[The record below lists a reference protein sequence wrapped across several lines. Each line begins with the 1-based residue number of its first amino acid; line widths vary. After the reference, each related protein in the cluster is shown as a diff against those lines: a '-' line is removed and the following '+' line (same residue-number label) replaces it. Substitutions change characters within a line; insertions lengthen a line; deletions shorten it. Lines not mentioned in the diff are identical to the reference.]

1 MELTKFFENYI
12 DYQPLSEFCNTNS
25 FLTYDDFVENASSF
39 ALEIAVSHPSIK
51 FTKFQKDLEDYHLS
65 LNNNQISNLEVVN
78 LECQKCLSLEIEM
91 NQLKKKVEDIENWIK
106 FELKKFDNQKI
117 FTQSG
122 NDGDILLKGKWICRM
137 EILKECTEKSPPN
150 DIKDLIF
157 NVFGENYLK
166 KFESVSSFSL
176 ELKVAFN
183 ELLGKFSII
192 LCMFFHKNFLEIF
205 IDSKL
210 LKYGGKNKK
219 ELRAFY
225 NERIRRFFHNRK
237 HYEKN
242 KNKKYVL
249 NSYATFLFVF

>member
-25 FLTYDDFVENASSF
+25 FLTYDDFVENESSF
-39 ALEIAVSHPSIK
+39 ALELAVSHPSIK
-51 FTKFQKDLEDYHLS
+51 FTKFRKDLEDYHLS

-78 LECQKCLSLEIEM
+78 LGCQKCLSLEIEM

-166 KFESVSSFSL
+166 KFESVSSFSP

-183 ELLGKFSII
+183 ELL
-192 LCMFFHKNFLEIF
+192 
-205 IDSKL
+205 DSKL

-219 ELRAFY
+219 ELRSFY

-242 KNKKYVL
+242 KNKKY
-249 NSYATFLFVF
+249 